1 MLLLN
6 LAVGLPIMLLCLVLQ
21 ITATFFSVVYYLK
34 TPYDA
39 GYIAG
44 IRPIAIAML
53 ILITGNF
60 LQIVIWGITFIFLG
74 EFDNLYDA
82 VYHSAVN
89 FSSLGY
95 GDVVMSTKW
104 KLLGPLEA
112 GNGIL
117 MFGLTSAALMV
128 ILQQLIKANPRLIKK
143 QD

>member
-6 LAVGLPIMLLCLVLQ
+6 LAVGLPIMLLCLSLQ
-21 ITATFFSVVYYLK
+21 VTATFFSVVYYLK

-44 IRPIAIAML
+44 LRPIVNAML
-53 ILITGNF
+53 ILIAGNF
-60 LQIVIWGITFIFLG
+60 LQIIIWALTFMMLG
-74 EFDNLYDA
+74 EFNNIYDA
-82 VYHSAVN
+82 AYHSAVN
-89 FSSLGY
+89 FSSLCY
-95 GDVVMSTKW
+95 GDVVMGNKW

-117 MFGLTSAALMV
+117 MFGLTSSALMV
-128 ILQQLIKANPRLIKK
+128 ILQQLIKAHPKLTKK